1 MASRE
6 FVMVVEESAWETP
19 ASTPTV
25 WTTGTTYGLSHASAY
40 YPRLDGD
47 NMMSMRM
54 RPAGTITTMYGGGV
68 PIPAAKLAD
77 KQAMVGRLT
86 MKLSISQAPFWLS
99 WAGVLISG
107 GTAPWTTT
115 LPNGT
120 LPSCALYHGITR
132 GDNTIDRKVY
142 LGTMVTGFDFSI
154 SDGSTVG
161 TLSLDLIAGVR
172 QGNSFDSS
180 TDPSA
185 GTFAV
190 PADNN
195 LPTDWF
201 QYIHA
206 GGSNF
211 VTLGGAVRTQF
222 TELHISVKN
231 MIAQAYYANRFP
243 QLLQFLGRT
252 TTVATR
258 LLYPPSSQADRT
270 HYETLASES
279 MSIEVN
285 NGTHGFTMDFK
296 AQNVF
301 EPLEDDLKMAD
312 LYYQSSTSNNLW
324 DPTAGTDFAL
334 TFA

>member
-1 MASRE
+1 
-6 FVMVVEESAWETP
+6 MVS
-19 ASTPTV
+19 
-25 WTTGTTYGLSHASAY
+25 
-40 YPRLDGD
+40 
-47 NMMSMRM
+47 
-54 RPAGTITTMYGGGV
+54 
-68 PIPAAKLAD
+68 
-77 KQAMVGRLT
+77 
-86 MKLSISQAPFWLS
+86 
-99 WAGVLISG
+99 
-107 GTAPWTTT
+107 
-115 LPNGT
+115 
-120 LPSCALYHGITR
+120 
-132 GDNTIDRKVY
+132 
-142 LGTMVTGFDFSI
+142 GFDFSI